1 MKKVRYNKIAKY
13 ENFIEDL
20 KKFIKKEK
28 YGYQQLQKG
37 YTNITFREIF
47 STIDFIE
54 KKIETIEEEI
64 INETNI

>member
-1 MKKVRYNKIAKY
+1 MNKVKHNKIARY
-13 ENFIEDL
+13 ENFVEDL

-54 KKIETIEEEI
+54 RKIEAIEKEV
-64 INETNI
+64 NL